1 MKRLVFFIL
10 LTSFFSFGQTW
21 QSVPGLPTNTNGTRF
36 DDVFFINENLGWAV
50 NGYFASAY
58 KTTDGG
64 LNWTLQVTQSD
75 LGGSFY
81 FRNIEFLDANIGFI
95 GTINNSFFKTIDGG
109 DNWARVDPIT
119 PYPAAICGINAVQ
132 GTSTVYACG
141 AYFSPAYIIKST
153 DSGVTWSNTDMST
166 YANTLVELKFVDVNL
181 GYAAGSSTTG
191 ANVLKTTDGGTTW
204 SEIYNSNIAGEYIW
218 KLQFVENNPNIIYG
232 SLYATGSNP
241 GKLIKSFDAGL
252 TWTVLDAPET
262 GVQAVG
268 FISQTTGWM
277 GGHNTGFFE
286 TTNGGTTWTNINTG
300 GNLNRI
306 VVLSTTKAYASGST
320 IYKFTTEALGTEDI
334 NDLRNELA
342 IKLNSN
348 PVENNLELSI
358 DFRAADKMVIELYDI
373 NGKYLKL
380 LSRDHINNSGLKT
393 YNFNVDNLSSGSYIL
408 TFHSNTGRSSKKF
421 IKS

>member
-1 MKRLVFFIL
+1 MKHLLLFLFIS
-10 LTSFFSFGQTW
+10 SFSYSQTW
-21 QSVPGLPTNTNGTRF
+21 QSVPNLPENTNGTRF
-36 DDVFFINENLGWAV
+36 DDVFFLNENLGWAL
-50 NGYFASAY
+50 NGYAARAY

-64 LNWTLQVTQSD
+64 LNWTLQVTQGD

-95 GTINNSFFKTIDGG
+95 GTINNSFFKTVDGG
-109 DNWARVDPIT
+109 DNWSRVDAIT

-132 GTSTVYACG
+132 GTSTIYACG
-141 AYFSPAYIIKST
+141 AYFSPAYIIKSI
-153 DSGVTWSNTDMST
+153 DSGLTWSSTDMSA
-166 YANTLVELKFVDVNL
+166 YANTLVELKFVDENI
-181 GYAAGSSTTG
+181 GYAAGSSTNG
-191 ANVLKTTDGGTTW
+191 ANVLKTIDGGLNWT
-204 SEIYNSNIAGEYIW
+204 EVYNSNIIGEYIW

-232 SLYATGSNP
+232 SLYATGTNP
-241 GKLIKSFDAGL
+241 GKLVKSFDAGL
-252 TWTVLDAPET
+252 TWVALDAPET
-262 GVQAVG
+262 DIQAVG
-268 FISQTTGWM
+268 FISQTKGWM

-286 TTNGGTTWTNINTG
+286 TIDGGTTWSDISTG

-306 VVLSTTKAYASGST
+306 MVLSPTKAYASGST
-320 IYKFTTEALGTEDI
+320 IYKYTTESLGTEDI

-348 PVENNLELSI
+348 PVQNNLELSI
-358 DFRAADKMVIELYDI
+358 DFRAADKMVIELYNT

-380 LSRDHINNSGLKT
+380 LSRDHISNSGIKE
-393 YNFNVDNLSSGSYIL
+393 YKFNVSELSSGSYIV